1 MRISDWSSD
10 VCSSDLTSNGAS
22 PGVPVGIDSEPLPID
37 TVGVHTFTW
46 TTKPAVSAAT
56 TYWVVFSDT
65 TLDGTGRVTI
75 GQCADQG
82 AAYAAGFHDTITSI
96 ADASGGFTATRHLR
110 AEVKVEQAASHG
122 ALALVGASG
131 SEAAAERQVAVAG
144 QTGRD

>member
-82 AAYAAGFHDTITSI
+82 AASADGFNDTITSI
-96 ADASGGFTATRHLR
+96 DDASGGFPATRHLR
-110 AEVKVEQAASHG
+110 AGVKVEKEEDTG
-122 ALALVGASG
+122 APA
-131 SEAAAERQVAVAG
+131 
-144 QTGRD
+144 

>member
-1 MRISDWSSD
+1 MRISDWSSE
-10 VCSSDLTSNGAS
+10 VCSSDL
-22 PGVPVGIDSEPLPID
+22 
-37 TVGVHTFTW
+37 TFTW

-96 ADASGGFTATRHLR
+96 ADASGGFTAKRHLR
-110 AEVKVEQAASHG
+110 AEVKVETAASNG
-122 ALALVGASG
+122 ALALVGASDRK
-131 SEAAAERQVAVAG
+131 SPRLNSSH
-144 QTGRD
+144 